1 MKTQLLRIVQE
12 EDPKNPLTDEEIA
25 AKLGI
30 RRDKC
35 TLLRQQ
41 FHIPDSRKR
50 RLPLLTAE
58 MNRILKEHSQISDRK
73 LTGELR
79 KIGFEISKFTVMNL
93 RKEQQE
99 NWLEMSLATET
110 LVSQNK
116 EQSAQ
121 RRLRQ
126 FADLIESDGFLLPFV
141 QQVKAVILYPYQKL
155 PILFQGEKGT
165 GKRAIAEA
173 AFSFAKQEKQ
183 LTSEAIFIEIDIRE
197 IPEGQLFEQRIHDTL
212 CSYKGVGGALYI
224 REIQLL
230 SLKSIEGVLKRVREM
245 DSPIFV
251 FASST
256 NTAGWDN
263 PDFMHRL
270 FPIQIHLPTLAS
282 WPRESQLRFLE
293 DMIQQQ
299 AQQAGCPIRMDKCG
313 ESKKLMNGYTANI
326 TQLRAEICAFVCN
339 ELIDWLF
346 ETISTPQSDERTKQS
361 SPTAVAPDSIYH
373 WLHIRFA
380 QMNQQGVQPEL
391 IRLQLQ
397 HECRER
403 LRDDSGKRKSDAE
416 RARSLSIF
424 VGEKVMQMV
433 EQMLWIAERHLVL
446 DHEKLLMALALHV
459 KGMLERYQVTEP
471 NQVYHGDRKS
481 EATTTYLSMEWIVAE
496 EMAEVIKSTWG
507 ISITK
512 AETEML
518 ARYVKHCTLIEK
530 NSPTVGMV
538 LVSYGSIAESM
549 AEQLHSLFGQHHIQ
563 AVSLSVDDSEERFL
577 SKVSSAIKRAD
588 HGMGVVVLADAG
600 RMVGS
605 EEIWR
610 EHVQV
615 ETLIFAPLSLPFAM
629 EVMRRC
635 LYAPKS
641 LSHVAQEIVQW
652 RMPVSPFLDEW
663 KIAKPKALMLV
674 CLTGEGAAR
683 QLGQIVSEHVG
694 DRGGDLH
701 YLFANTHT
709 VRSSYTKW
717 KEEYH
722 ILAVVGT
729 IDPLVEGLPFISL
742 QNLIEGSGFSFL
754 DRLLMV
760 GDWTGGQADIDQR
773 TSLHMQDLFVT
784 DLIFSDCN
792 ISNKQEAIL
801 FLAHKLVE
809 KGYVKPEFVQKVWER
824 EKLGATSL
832 AGGIAIPHAE
842 PAQTIKPAVAIMQ
855 LAHPLEWGPGIQV
868 DWVIMLAVNDTCQ
881 FAVEELMEALE
892 EPANIQKITTRGGE
906 EEKWNQ

>member
-1 MKTQLLRIVQE
+1 MKAQLMRIVKD

-41 FHIPDSRKR
+41 LHIPDSRKR

-58 MNRILKEHSQISDRK
+58 MTRILKDHSQLSDRK

-99 NWLEMSLATET
+99 NWQELSLPSE
-110 LVSQNK
+110 VIISENK
-116 EQSAQ
+116 ARPAP

-126 FADLIESDGFLLPFV
+126 FVDLVESDGFLQPFV

-155 PILFQGEKGT
+155 PILLQGEKGT
-165 GKRAIAEA
+165 GKRTVAEA

-183 LTSEAIFIEIDIRE
+183 LEQDAIFTEIDIRE
-197 IPEGQLFEQRIHDTL
+197 ITEGSLFEQRIHDTL

-224 REIQLL
+224 REIHLL
-230 SLKSIEGVLKRVREM
+230 SLRSIEDMLQRIKEL
-245 DSPIFV
+245 DSPVFV

-256 NTAGWDN
+256 NTAGWDT
-263 PDFMHRL
+263 PELMHRL
-270 FPIQIHLPTLAS
+270 FPIQVHLPSLAS
-282 WPRESQLRFLE
+282 WPRQSQLRLLE

-299 AQQAGCPIRMDKCG
+299 AKQAGCSIRVDECM
-313 ESKKLMNGYTANI
+313 ESKKSMSEFTTNI
-326 TQLRAEICAFVCN
+326 TQLQDEIRAFVCN
-339 ELIDWLF
+339 ELVNWLV
-346 ETISTPQSDERTKQS
+346 ENISTVQTGEKTEQSPPASVPPE
-361 SPTAVAPDSIYH
+361 SIYH
-373 WLHIRFA
+373 WVYVRFA
-380 QMNQQGVQPEL
+380 QMNRQGVQPEL
-391 IRLQLQ
+391 IRLRLQ
-397 HECRER
+397 QECRER
-403 LRDDSGKRKSDAE
+403 LRDDSSKRKSDVE

-433 EQMLWIAERHLVL
+433 EQMLWIAEKHIVL

-471 NQVYHGDRKS
+471 NQIYHEDRKGEITS
-481 EATTTYLSMEWIVAE
+481 AFMSMEWIVAQ
-496 EMAEVIKSTWG
+496 EMVEVINRTWG

-518 ARYVKHCTLIEK
+518 ARYVKHCTLVQQTT
-530 NSPTVGMV
+530 PTVGMV

-549 AEQLHSLFGQHHIQ
+549 TEQLHSLFGQHHIQ
-563 AVSLSVDDSEERFL
+563 SVNLSVDDSEERFL

-610 EHVQV
+610 EHVEV

-641 LSHVAQEIVQW
+641 LSQVAHEIVQW

-683 QLGQIVSEHVG
+683 QLGKIVSEHVG

-701 YLFANTHT
+701 YLFSNTHT

-742 QNLIEGSGFSFL
+742 QHLIEGSGFSFL

-760 GDWTGGQADIDQR
+760 GDLTGGQPDIEQR
-773 TSLHMQDLFVT
+773 PPLHMQDLFVT
-784 DLIFSDCN
+784 DLIFPDCN
-792 ISNKQEAIL
+792 ITSKTEAIQ

-809 KGYVKPEFVQKVWER
+809 QGYVKPEFVQKVWER
-824 EKLGATSL
+824 EKLGSTSL

-842 PAQTIKPAVAIMQ
+842 PAQTIKPSVAILQ

-881 FAVEELMEALE
+881 YAVEELMEALE
-892 EPANIQKITTRGGE
+892 EPANIQQITTRGGE

>member
-1 MKTQLLRIVQE
+1 MKRQFLQIVKD

-25 AKLGI
+25 GKLGI

-41 FHIPDSRKR
+41 LQIPDSRKR
-50 RLPLLTAE
+50 RLPLLLAE

-93 RKEQQE
+93 RKEQQDD
-99 NWLEMSLATET
+99 WQEMPLAAGSHTSLG
-110 LVSQNK
+110 K
-116 EQSAQ
+116 ERSVH
-121 RRLRQ
+121 RKLRQ

-183 LTSEAIFIEIDIRE
+183 LKSEAIFTEIDIRE
-197 IPEGQLFEQRIHDTL
+197 MTEGPLFEQQIYDTL
-212 CSYKGVGGALYI
+212 NSYQDVGGALYI

-230 SLKSIEGVLKRVREM
+230 SLESIEAVLKRVREM
-245 DSPIFV
+245 DSPVFI

-256 NTAGWDN
+256 NTAGWGD
-263 PDFMHRL
+263 PDLLHRL
-270 FPIQIHLPTLAS
+270 FPIQVHLPSLAS
-282 WPRESQLRFLE
+282 WPRESQLRLID

-299 AQQAGCPIRMDKCG
+299 AQQAGCPIHMDKCG
-313 ESKKLMNGYTANI
+313 ERKKLMNGYTGNI
-326 TQLRAEICAFVCN
+326 TQLQADIRAFVCN
-339 ELIDWLF
+339 EFIDWLV
-346 ETISTPQSDERTKQS
+346 EHLSPVQGDERTTRS
-361 SPTAVAPDSIYH
+361 ALPALAPDSIYH

-380 QMNQQGVQPEL
+380 QMNQQGVRPEL
-391 IRLQLQ
+391 IRLRLQ
-397 HECRER
+397 QECRER

-416 RARSLSIF
+416 RVRSLSIF

-433 EQMLWIAERHLVL
+433 EQMLWIAEKHLVL
-446 DHEKLLMALALHV
+446 DHEKLVMALALHV

-471 NQVYHGDRKS
+471 NQIYHGDQKS
-481 EATTTYLSMEWIVAE
+481 EAASSSLSMEWIVAQ

-663 KIAKPKALMLV
+663 KIVKPKALMLV

-709 VRSSYTKW
+709 VRSSYTRW

-742 QNLIEGSGFSFL
+742 QHLIEGSGFSFL
-754 DRLLMV
+754 DRLLMI
-760 GDWTGGQADIDQR
+760 GDLPVGQASVDQR
-773 TSLHMQDLFVT
+773 TPLHMQDLIVT
-784 DLIFSDCN
+784 DLIFSACN
-792 ISNKQEAIL
+792 ISNKKEAIL
-801 FLAHKLVE
+801 FLAHELVE

-842 PAQTIKPAVAIMQ
+842 PAQTINPAIAILQ
-855 LAHPLEWGPGIQV
+855 LAHPLEWESGIQV

-906 EEKWNQ
+906 EGRWNQ